1 MIILIVSHN
10 DDIINDGNNDE
21 NDDND
26 DEDDVNVSLALSS
39 PCKDSFHSN
48 SPSLLGWCFRQL
60 A

>member
-1 MIILIVSHN
+1 MIILVVSHN
-10 DDIINDGNNDE
+10 DDIINDVNKDE

-39 PCKDSFHSN
+39 PSKDSFHPN
-48 SPSLLGWCFRQL
+48 PPSLLGWFFRQL

>member
-26 DEDDVNVSLALSS
+26 DEDDVNVSSALS
-39 PCKDSFHSN
+39 
-48 SPSLLGWCFRQL
+48 FRL
-60 A
+60 KTLSILTLRVC